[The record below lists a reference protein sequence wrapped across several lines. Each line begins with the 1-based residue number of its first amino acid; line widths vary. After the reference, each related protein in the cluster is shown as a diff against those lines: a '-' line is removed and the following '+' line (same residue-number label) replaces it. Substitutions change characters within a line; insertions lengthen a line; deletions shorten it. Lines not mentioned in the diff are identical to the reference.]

1 MPKHTTIVR
10 SAACGSVAALGLGL
24 APVSVL
30 PQALAAPATAQQTYT
45 CAVTVDENPTEPSY
59 MDLTANITLN
69 LPDQVAPGD
78 TFAVDGTFQVQ
89 LPGEIGALF
98 AGYFPFAQVTSD
110 ALTLPVNVAGADQ
123 LVGASRIDSGRID
136 TRNLP
141 VVFNSSFS
149 TDQITVPADAQ
160 GEVAFGMPRNDS
172 VQSLNEDGLAAFTAT
187 LVAEGG
193 LVPGYDK
200 GTDRVSCKSASG
212 ESAPIGSVPVTAG
225 AGAGAGGGA
234 GTPSVATGGAGAV
247 AAGGAN
253 RIQAAQGAA
262 SSAAAVQGEDGDKDK
277 DKDNADGRGDAQ
289 DAAGSSQVDQ
299 ALADQL
305 RLMSMNEAASN
316 NNGGGAYISTAAVGW
331 GTLGIVAASVLFTV
345 LTNVRT
351 RRLESAEDGY

>member
-1 MPKHTTIVR
+1 MPKNSTIVR
-10 SAACGSVAALGLGL
+10 TAACGSVAALGLGL

-30 PQALAAPATAQQTYT
+30 PQALAAPASAQQTYN

-69 LPDQVAPGD
+69 LPDQVAAGD
-78 TFAVDGTFQVQ
+78 TFSVDGTFQVQ

-110 ALTLPVNVAGADQ
+110 ALTLPVNVAGEDQ
-123 LVGASRIDSGRID
+123 LVAASRIDSGRVD

-149 TDQITVPADAQ
+149 TDQITVPADAR

-172 VQSLNEDGLAAFTAT
+172 VPSLNEEGMAAFTAT
-187 LVAEGG
+187 LFAEGG

-212 ESAPIGSVPVTAG
+212 ESAPIGSVPVSGAAAG
-225 AGAGAGGGA
+225 TGGGA
-234 GTPSVATGGAGAV
+234 PAVTSGATGTAGTAAGGAAT
-247 AAGGAN
+247 GGAN
-253 RIQAAQGAA
+253 RIAA
-262 SSAAAVQGEDGDKDK
+262 
-277 DKDNADGRGDAQ
+277 AQ
-289 DAAGSSQVDQ
+289 DADAAGDDKENKDDAGNTDNAADSSQVDQ

-305 RLMSMNEAASN
+305 RLMSMNQAASN
-316 NNGGGAYISTAAVGW
+316 NSNDGGAYISKAAVGW
-331 GTLGIVAASVLFTV
+331 GTLGIVVASVLFTV

-351 RRLESAEDGY
+351 RRLERAEDEY